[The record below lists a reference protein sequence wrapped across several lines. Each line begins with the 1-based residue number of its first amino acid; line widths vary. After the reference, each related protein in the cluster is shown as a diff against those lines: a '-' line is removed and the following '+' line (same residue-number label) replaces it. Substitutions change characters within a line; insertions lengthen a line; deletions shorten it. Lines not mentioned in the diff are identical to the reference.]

1 MARGPNAV
9 SLLKERE
16 MSAHHVT
23 ITVNGEQRRAEV
35 EARKLLVH
43 LLREE
48 FGVTSAHVGCDT
60 TQCGACTVRLDGHA
74 VKSCTVLAVQVDGAA
89 VDTVESLSRAGD
101 AEHPLLRAF
110 RDHHALQCGFCTP
123 GMVMSTLELLQR
135 ERHPSEERVRARL
148 KGNFCRC
155 TGYQHIVDAIRATDR
170 VPASQEAGA
179 SPPFS
184 SPRNGAGDGKA
195 AGSDAGAETH
205 RPSAPDSSGFFG
217 RAVQRREDDHH
228 LRGQARFTDDVRP
241 AGAAGALHAALLR
254 SPHAHARI
262 RSVSVDRAAKMPGVV
277 AVVTGADLADSVSPL
292 PTNWVLPGMQVP
304 VHRVLAGEVARFQG
318 EAVAGVVASNAY
330 TAADAVAAI
339 EVDYEPLPAVTNP
352 WRAARR
358 GAALVHP
365 ELGSAAEDGNVL
377 FRVPIYAGDYAAARE
392 QAEVVTR
399 QRLRNQNLIPCALE
413 PRSVLA
419 DYDDRTG
426 SVTVYSSTQ
435 SPHII
440 KRMLAEVLSFPEDR
454 LRVVAPDV
462 GGGFGSKLH
471 LYPEE
476 VLVTAL
482 AIRLRRAVKWTA
494 TRSEDFTATNHGRD
508 QIQDVELCA
517 TADGIITGLKATLYA
532 NLGAYL
538 SGMAAGIPTANC
550 SLMLTGC
557 YRIPNIHIDTL
568 GVVTNTSRVDTYRGA
583 GRPEATYLIER
594 MVDQLARELGID
606 PAEIRRRNFIP
617 SEAFPYQSPVFVFD
631 SGNYEH
637 NLDTALGIVD
647 YDALR
652 REQAELRGQG
662 RYRGIGLAAYTEF
675 TGLGSGRANAAVGF
689 AYGGWE
695 YARVLVLP
703 AGRVSVHVGTADHG
717 QGHATSYAQ
726 IAAEVLGLR
735 PDDIDIAEGDTATV
749 EFGQGTF
756 NSRSMPVGGSAVYE
770 CSQKVLAKAK
780 QFAAHALAAAVQDV
794 RYEAGVFTAP
804 KRADDGPPS
813 SVTWDDVARL
823 AHFVPDI
830 PPGLEPGLD
839 ERVFYDPKGLTFP
852 FGTYIAVVDVD
863 VATGD
868 ITIDRFLAV
877 DDCGP
882 LINPLLARGQIHGGI
897 AQGLGQALLEGASY
911 DDQGSLVSR
920 DWTRYAFPRAQYIP
934 RLETEHTITPSPFTS
949 FGIKGIGE
957 AGAIGTPPAIV
968 NAVLDALAPL
978 GVTHLD
984 MPLHPERVL
993 AAIRRAATG
1002 RGTLGDAQ

>member
-1 MARGPNAV
+1 MPG
-9 SLLKERE
+9 
-16 MSAHHVT
+16 HHVT
-23 ITVNGEQRRAEV
+23 VTVNGEQRRAEV

-43 LLREE
+43 LLRDD

-60 TQCGACTVRLDGHA
+60 TQCGACTVRLDGRA
-74 VKSCTVLAVQVDGAA
+74 VKSCTVLAVQADGAA
-89 VDTVESLSRAGD
+89 VDTVESLSTAGD
-101 AEHPLLRAF
+101 AEHPLLSAF

-123 GMVMSTLELLQR
+123 GMVMSSLELLQR
-135 ERHPSEERVRARL
+135 EPRASEERVRAWL

-155 TGYQHIVDAIRATDR
+155 TGYQHIVDAIRATDG
-170 VPASQEAGA
+170 VPASHEAGA
-179 SPPFS
+179 SPPS
-184 SPRNGAGDGKA
+184 RSPRDGARNGN
-195 AGSDAGAETH
+195 AGASDVGGGTEGT
-205 RPSAPDSSGFFG
+205 SAPHGSRFFG
-217 RAVQRREDDHH
+217 RPRQRREDDHH
-228 LRGQARFTDDVRP
+228 LRGRGQFTDDVRP
-241 AGAAGALHAALLR
+241 AGAAGAGGALHAALVR

-277 AVVTGADLADSVSPL
+277 AVVTGADLAGSVSPL

-318 EAVAGVVASNAY
+318 EAVAAVVAGDAY
-330 TAADAVAAI
+330 TAADAVGAI
-339 EVDYEPLPAVTNP
+339 EVDYEPLPAVTDP
-352 WRAARR
+352 WRATEPS
-358 GAALVHP
+358 AALVHP
-365 ELGSAAEDGNVL
+365 ELGSAAEDGNVV

-419 DYDDRTG
+419 DYDERTG
-426 SVTVYSSTQ
+426 RVTVHSSTQ

-440 KRMLAEVLSFPEDR
+440 KRMLAGVLSFPEDR

-508 QIQDVELCA
+508 QVQDVELCA

-617 SEAFPYQSPVFVFD
+617 PEAFPYQSPLFVFD
-631 SGNYEH
+631 SGNYAH
-637 NLDTALGIVD
+637 NLDTALGIVG
-647 YDALR
+647 YEALR
-652 REQAELRGQG
+652 REQAELRGRG
-662 RYRGIGLAAYTEF
+662 RYRGIGLATYTEF
-675 TGLGSGRANAAVGF
+675 TGLGPGRDTAAVGF

-703 AGRVSVHVGTADHG
+703 TGRVSVHVGTADHG

-726 IAAEVLGLR
+726 IAAEVLGLP

-756 NSRSMPVGGSAVYE
+756 NSRSMPVGGTAVYE
-770 CSQKVLAKAK
+770 CSQKVLAKATR
-780 QFAAHALAAAVQDV
+780 FAAHAMAAAVEDV
-794 RYEAGVFTAP
+794 RYEAGVFAAP
-804 KRADDGPPS
+804 KRTDDGHPGS
-813 SVTWDDVARL
+813 MTWDDVARL

-839 ERVFYDPKGLTFP
+839 ERVFYDPKGVTFP

-897 AQGLGQALLEGASY
+897 VQGLGQALLEGASY
-911 DDQGSLVSR
+911 DDHGSLVSR
-920 DWTRYAFPRAQYIP
+920 DWTGYAFPRAQYIP
-934 RLETEHTITPSPFTS
+934 RLETAHTITPSPFTC

-957 AGAIGTPPAIV
+957 AGAIGSPPAIV

-984 MPLHPERVL
+984 MPLHPEQVL
-993 AAIRRAATG
+993 AAIRRAAG
-1002 RGTLGDAQ
+1002 GGGTLAGAQ

>member
-1 MARGPNAV
+1 
-9 SLLKERE
+9 
-16 MSAHHVT
+16 MSCHHVT

-43 LLREE
+43 LLRDE
-48 FGVTSAHVGCDT
+48 FGVTSTHVGCDT
-60 TQCGACTVRLDGHA
+60 TQCGACTVRLDGRA
-74 VKSCTVLAVQVDGAA
+74 VKSCTVLAVQADGAT
-89 VDTVESLSRAGD
+89 VDTIESLSKAGD
-101 AEHPLLRAF
+101 AEHPLLSAF

-123 GMVMSTLELLQR
+123 GMVMSSLELLQR
-135 ERHPSEERVRARL
+135 EPHPDEERVRAWL

-155 TGYQHIVDAIRATDR
+155 TGYQNIVDAIRATDGMS
-170 VPASQEAGA
+170 AAGEPGA
-179 SPPFS
+179 ATSS
-184 SPRNGAGDGKA
+184 RSPRDGARDEDA
-195 AGSDAGAETH
+195 AARDAGGETD
-205 RPSAPDSSGFFG
+205 RSPAPHSSRFFG
-217 RAVQRREDDHH
+217 RPLHRREDGHH
-228 LRGQARFTDDVRP
+228 LRGRGQFTDDVRP
-241 AGAAGALHAALLR
+241 AGAIGALHAALLR

-262 RSVSVDRAAKMPGVV
+262 RSVSVDRAVKMPGVV
-277 AVVTGADLADSVSPL
+277 TVITGADLAGSVSPL

-304 VHRVLAGEVARFQG
+304 VHRALADGVTRFQG
-318 EAVAGVVASNAY
+318 EAVAAVVANDAY
-330 TAADAVAAI
+330 SAADALGAI
-339 EVDYEPLPAVTNP
+339 EVDYEPLPAVTDP
-352 WRAARR
+352 WRAAQP

-365 ELGSAAEDGNVL
+365 ELGSAAEDGNVV

-392 QAEVVTR
+392 RAEVVTR

-426 SVTVYSSTQ
+426 GVTVHSSTQ

-508 QIQDVELCA
+508 HVQDVELCA
-517 TADGIITGLKATLYA
+517 TTDGIVTGIKATLHA

-538 SGMAAGIPTANC
+538 SGMAAGVPTANC
-550 SLMLTGC
+550 SFMLTGC

-568 GVVTNTSRVDTYRGA
+568 GVLTNTSRVDTYRGA

-617 SEAFPYQSPVFVFD
+617 PEAFPYQSPLFVFD
-631 SGNYEH
+631 SGNYAH
-637 NLDTALGIVD
+637 NLDTALGMVG
-647 YDALR
+647 YEALR
-652 REQAELRGQG
+652 REQAELRGRG
-662 RYRGIGLAAYTEF
+662 RYRGIGLATYTEF
-675 TGLGSGRANAAVGF
+675 TGLGPGRGNAAVGF

-703 AGRVSVHVGTADHG
+703 TGRVSVHVGTADHG

-726 IAAEVLGLR
+726 IAAEALGLP

-756 NSRSMPVGGSAVYE
+756 NSRSMPVGASAVHA
-770 CSQKVLAKAK
+770 CSQKVLAKAR
-780 QFAAHALAAAVQDV
+780 QFAAHALGVAVEDV
-794 RYEAGVFTAP
+794 RYEAALFTAP
-804 KRADDGPPS
+804 DSANGDPGGG
-813 SVTWDDVARL
+813 VTWDDVARL

-839 ERVFYDPKGLTFP
+839 ERVFYDPQGLTFP

-863 VATGD
+863 PATGD
-868 ITIDRFLAV
+868 ITIDRFVGV

-882 LINPLLARGQIHGGI
+882 LINPLLARGQVHGGI

-911 DDQGSLVSR
+911 DDQGSLSSY
-920 DWTRYAFPRAQYIP
+920 DWTTYAFPRAQHIP
-934 RLETEHTITPSPFTS
+934 RLETAHTVTASPFTPL
-949 FGIKGIGE
+949 GIKGIGE
-957 AGAIGTPPAIV
+957 AGAIGAPPAIV

-984 MPLHPERVL
+984 MPLYPEQVL
-993 AAIRRAATG
+993 AAIDRATTG
-1002 RGTLGDAQ
+1002 RSTGGDAR